1 MAVILIR
8 TVILYAFTVLTMRMM
23 GKRQIGELET
33 SELVVTI
40 LISELVTLPMQDA
53 DYPLVY
59 AFIPV
64 FALVGMELLTS
75 VSLMKS
81 RLFRNFLSGSYS
93 VIIADGKLNQQEMS
107 RSQITIDELME
118 ELRQKGAL
126 NIDEVKFCILETSG
140 KISVILKKDCQSTA
154 LPAMIIVD
162 GKLIKSNLV
171 KAKMSRNQISGIL
184 KKYQV
189 KSEKDVFFLSVC
201 DGQVILIKKDQT

>member
-8 TVILYAFTVLTMRMM
+8 TVILYIFTVLTMRIM

-93 VIIADGKLNQQEMS
+93 VIIADGKL
-107 RSQITIDELME
+107 
-118 ELRQKGAL
+118 
-126 NIDEVKFCILETSG
+126 V
-140 KISVILKKDCQSTA
+140 
-154 LPAMIIVD
+154 
-162 GKLIKSNLV
+162 KSNLV
-171 KAKMSRNQISGIL
+171 KAKMSRSQISGIL

>member
-8 TVILYAFTVLTMRMM
+8 TVILYIFTVLTMRIM

-140 KISVILKKDCQSTA
+140 KIILKKDCQSTA

-162 GKLIKSNLV
+162 GKLVKSNLM
-171 KAKMSRNQISGIL
+171 KAKMSRSQISGIL